1 MNISLVPLAVHHLCL
16 ELDACQAIADP
27 ETENALSILI
37 DKMLQDFNSS
47 WSDACYYMST
57 TTRGARN
64 RPVGIPTYHFWAM
77 LLDPR
82 TKSVLQGFCPMKMKG
97 KDCGKMLNQLCGNS
111 ED

>member
-82 TKSVLQGFCPMKMKG
+82 TKKFITRVLSHENERERLW
-97 KDCGKMLNQLCGNS
+97 KDVESAVWK
-111 ED
+111 